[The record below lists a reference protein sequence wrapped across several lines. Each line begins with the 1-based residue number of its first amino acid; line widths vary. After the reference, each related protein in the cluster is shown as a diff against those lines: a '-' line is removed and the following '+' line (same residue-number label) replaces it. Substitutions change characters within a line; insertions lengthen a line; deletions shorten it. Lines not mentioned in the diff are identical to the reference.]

1 MDKTFLKRLL
11 TGPLLL
17 SAAALIALGT
27 APAPLRAQTA
37 TAEAPA
43 PQAEE
48 APQPLSPEE
57 LDILVARIAL
67 YPDELVALISAA
79 SLYPLQV
86 IEAERFLE
94 ESKTKKDLKPKASWD
109 GSIISLLNYPEIVK
123 MMSDDLDWTQLFGE
137 AIVNQQED
145 VLNAIQQL
153 REQAVAN
160 GVIKT
165 NDKVKVTKEVEDG
178 RQNIIIEPASTE
190 YIYVP
195 QYQPEMFYE
204 PGYAYQPVTYYPDPY
219 PYYWNPAATFFAGA
233 VTGAI
238 WTAAVDWN
246 NGFWGWGWNNNH
258 YHGGHGNNWGNDIN
272 IDCNKCII
280 GSDFNGKINAG
291 NIDWRNVDR
300 SKINFDKNQFNKINN
315 TNIRNEFKKND
326 FTNVKGDKLG
336 NGNKLGSGNKG
347 NLQRPTTLPGNVN
360 GIQTKD
366 IRKST
371 LEGLNK
377 KPTTGFK
384 PTDKMAR
391 PGNGNVGNLGGNG
404 GGNLGNITKPGN
416 GGGNLGGN
424 LGNITKPGNGG
435 ANIGDM
441 ARPSDKMA
449 KPNLD
454 RPVGKP
460 RPGGTP
466 DYRPSKP
473 SPMGEVTRGR
483 DAKMQSTRGNKSM
496 GGGGIN
502 RPDFNPG
509 GGGGG
514 GKMKGG
520 GGGGG
525 KKFVPPRKGGGG
537 GGGGRGR
544 RR

>member
-17 SAAALIALGT
+17 SAAAVIALGS
-27 APAPLRAQTA
+27 APTPLRAQTE
-37 TAEAPA
+37 TAEATA
-43 PQAEE
+43 PQAAEE
-48 APQPLSPEE
+48 APQPLTSEE

-79 SLYPLQV
+79 SLYPLQI

-94 ESKTKKDLKPKASWD
+94 DSKTKKDLKPKASWD
-109 GSIISLLNYPEIVK
+109 GSVISLLNYPELVK
-123 MMSDDLDWTQLFGE
+123 MMADDLDWTQLFGG

-165 NDKVKVTKEVEDG
+165 DDKVKVTKEVDNG
-178 RQNIIIEPASTE
+178 RQNIVIEPASSE
-190 YIYVP
+190 VIYVP

-204 PGYAYQPVTYYPDPY
+204 PGYAYQPVTYYPEPY

-246 NGFWGWGWNNNH
+246 NGFWGWGWNNNNH
-258 YHGGHGNNWGNDIN
+258 NHNHGNNWGNDIN

-291 NIDWRNVDR
+291 NVDWRNVDR
-300 SKINFDKNQFNKINN
+300 TKINYDKNQFNKINN
-315 TNIRNEFKKND
+315 SNIRNEFKKND
-326 FTNVKGDKLG
+326 FTNISD
-336 NGNKLGSGNKG
+336 NKLGSGNKG
-347 NLQRPTTLPGNVN
+347 NLQRPTTLPGNAG

-377 KPTTGFK
+377 KPTNGFK

-391 PGNGNVGNLGGNG
+391 PGNGN
-404 GGNLGNITKPGN
+404 GGNLGNMNKPGN
-416 GGGNLGGN
+416 GGGNLGN
-424 LGNITKPGNGG
+424 VKPGNGG
-435 ANIGDM
+435 GNLGNVKPGNGGGNLGNV

-449 KPNLD
+449 SPNLD

-460 RPGGTP
+460 KPGGTP

-483 DAKMQSTRGNKSM
+483 DAKMQSNRGNKSM
-496 GGGGIN
+496 GGGI
-502 RPDFNPG
+502 NPG

-514 GKMKGG
+514 QFKGGG

-537 GGGGRGR
+537 GGGGGRGR

>member
-11 TGPLLL
+11 AGPLLF
-17 SAAALIALGT
+17 SVAAAVAMGS
-27 APAPLRAQTA
+27 ASAPLRAQTGPVPEA
-37 TAEAPA
+37 AQAE
-43 PQAEE
+43 AEE
-48 APQPLSPEE
+48 APMPLSPEE
-57 LDILVARIAL
+57 MDILVARIAL

-79 SLYPLQV
+79 SLYPLQIV
-86 IEAERFLE
+86 EAERFLDN
-94 ESKTKKDLKPKASWD
+94 SKAKKGLNPKAAWD
-109 GSIISLLNYPEIVK
+109 GSVISLLNYPEIVR
-123 MMSDDLDWTQLFGE
+123 MMADDLDWTQLFGQS
-137 AIVNQQED
+137 IVNQQED
-145 VLNAIQQL
+145 VLNSIQQL

-165 NDKVKVTKEVEDG
+165 DSKVKVTKEADNG
-178 RQNIIIEPASTE
+178 RQNIIIAPASSE
-190 YIYVP
+190 VIYVP
-195 QYQPEMFYE
+195 QYQPEMLYE
-204 PGYAYQPVTYYPDPY
+204 PDYAYVPVSYYPDPY
-219 PYYWNPAATFFAGA
+219 PYYWNPAAAFFAGA

-238 WTAAVDWN
+238 WTAAVDWD
-246 NGFWGWGWNNNH
+246 NGFWGWGWNNH
-258 YHGGHGNNWGNDIN
+258 WHGNGNNWGNDID

-280 GSDFNGKINAG
+280 GSDFNGKLNIN

-300 SKINFDKNQFNKINN
+300 SKIKYDKNQFNKLSN
-315 TNIRNEFKKND
+315 TNIRNEVRKND
-326 FTNVKGDKLG
+326 LTNFDRNKLG
-336 NGNKLGSGNKG
+336 NNKTGSNNKG
-347 NLQRPTTLPGNVN
+347 NLQRPATLPAKG
-360 GIQTKD
+360 GLQTKD

-377 KPTTGFK
+377 KPVQGFK

-391 PGNGNVGNLGGNG
+391 PGNGGDIGGLG
-404 GGNLGNITKPGN
+404 GGNLAKPGTGN
-416 GGGNLGGN
+416 PGGKPDKGN
-424 LGNITKPGNGG
+424 LGNLVKPGTGG
-435 ANIGDM
+435 MNVGDM
-441 ARPSDKMA
+441 ARPADKMA

-460 RPGGTP
+460 RPGATK
-466 DYRPSKP
+466 DVRPPMP

-483 DAKMQSTRGNKSM
+483 DAQMQSMRGNKSM

-514 GKMKGG
+514 KIKGG

-525 KKFVPPRKGGGG
+525 KKFVPANRGGGGG

>member
-17 SAAALIALGT
+17 SAAAMIALGS
-27 APAPLRAQTA
+27 AAAPLRAQTA
-37 TAEAPA
+37 TPDTAAGA
-43 PQAEE
+43 SDE

-57 LDILVARIAL
+57 MDILVARIAL

-79 SLYPLQV
+79 SLYPLQIV
-86 IEAERFLE
+86 EAERFLE
-94 ESKTKKDLKPKASWD
+94 ESKTRKDLNPKATWD
-109 GSIISLLNYPEIVK
+109 GSIISLLNYPEVVK
-123 MMSDDLDWTQLFGE
+123 MMADDLDWTQLLGLS
-137 AIVNQQED
+137 IVNQQED

-165 NDKVKVTKEVEDG
+165 NDKVKVTKEVDNG
-178 RQNIIIEPASTE
+178 RQNIVIEPASSE
-190 YIYVP
+190 VIYVP
-195 QYQPEMFYE
+195 QYPPEMFYE
-204 PGYAYQPVTYYPDPY
+204 PSYAYQPVTYYPDPY

-258 YHGGHGNNWGNDIN
+258 NHNNNNYWHGNNNIN

-280 GSDFNGKINAG
+280 GSDFNGKLNINDV
-291 NIDWRNVDR
+291 DWRKVDR
-300 SKINFDKNQFNKINN
+300 SKINYNKNDFNKLNN
-315 TNIRNEFKKND
+315 TSIRNEFKKND
-326 FTNVKGDKLG
+326 FTNISDNKLG
-336 NGNKLGSGNKG
+336 NKVGNKGNNLGNKG
-347 NLQRPTTLPGNVN
+347 NLQRPTTLPAN
-360 GIQTKD
+360 GGLQTKD

-371 LEGLNK
+371 MEGLNK
-377 KPTTGFK
+377 KPVDGFK

-391 PGNGNVGNLGGNG
+391 PGTGNGGNLNKPGNAGGN
-404 GGNLGNITKPGN
+404 GGNLGNLNKPGN
-416 GGGNLGGN
+416 GGGN
-424 LGNITKPGNGG
+424 IS
-435 ANIGDM
+435 DM
-441 ARPSDKMA
+441 ARPADT

-454 RPVGKP
+454 RPVGQP

-466 DYRPSKP
+466 DYRPKTP

-483 DAKMQSTRGNKSM
+483 DAQMQSSRGNKSM

-509 GGGGG
+509 GGG
-514 GKMKGG
+514 KMKSGGGG

-525 KKFVPPRKGGGG
+525 KKFIPPQSKGG